1 MNGGDA
7 VETNKDPGIK
17 LFGKTIPV
25 PESHIPAHSGDKS
38 DVGCQIPS
46 MSEVKDMC
54 KEISKTETEDIHLEE
69 SGNQDKSSVKE
80 EGKQITVDEDE
91 GQANVKP
98 LEDQTEIGGIESEK
112 TLKKPDKILACPRCN
127 SLETKFCYFNNYN
140 VNQPR
145 HYCKNCQRYWTA
157 GGTMR
162 NVPVGAGR
170 RKNKHIVSHYR
181 QVLVSPDSI
190 PASVIEILDSPSQ
203 QNFTS
208 GDSKSHSRA
217 LTSNGAVIKF
227 DPEGRLCQSMATVQQ
242 TDHNGLASDLG
253 TRETIEEPSSCGPS
267 IPPSS
272 IQENPIPEKA
282 KEHGSLNRSCIQLA
296 QPNALQYYPV
306 PPCIFPRNQVSNSGA
321 QCSSELVLAPDNRNP
336 IQWCPTPMLPV
347 PGFYTPTVPLQ
358 FVPAS
363 YWGYFP
369 VWTAGTRVISDVGL
383 ISSSST
389 SNGCSGTNSL
399 TLGKHSRDGNSMDE
413 EGPKKCVL
421 VPKTLRIDDPDEAS
435 KSSIWTTL
443 GFNSNPKEPE
453 SRCGIFRPY
462 KSSGHQSDNTD
473 VLEANPAAL
482 SRSHTFQEST

>member
-7 VETNKDPGIK
+7 LETNKDSAIK

-25 PESHIPAHSGDKS
+25 PESHIPVNSEEKS

-46 MSEVKDMC
+46 KSEAQDMC
-54 KEISKTETEDIHLEE
+54 KEITKMEAKVK
-69 SGNQDKSSVKE
+69 SGNQGKYSVKYE
-80 EGKQITVDEDE
+80 DEQITGDENE

-98 LEDQTEIGGIESEK
+98 LKDQVETSGIETEK

-145 HYCKNCQRYWTA
+145 YYCKNCQRYWTA
-157 GGTMR
+157 GGTTR

-181 QVLVSPDSI
+181 QVLASPDTI
-190 PASVIEILDSPSQ
+190 PASGIEIPDSANQ
-203 QNFTS
+203 QSLSS
-208 GDSKSHSRA
+208 GESRSHPRA
-217 LTSNGAVIKF
+217 LTSNRTVIKF
-227 DPEGRLCQSMATVQQ
+227 GPEGRLCQSMATVHL
-242 TDHNGLASDLG
+242 TDHNGVTSDLG
-253 TRETIEEPSSCGPS
+253 STRETIEEPALCGSS

-272 IQENPIPEKA
+272 IQENSIHEKA
-282 KEHGSLNRSCIQLA
+282 NQHGSLNGSCIQLT
-296 QPNALQYYPV
+296 QPNALPYYPV
-306 PPCIFPRNQVSNSGA
+306 PPWIFPRNQVSNSGA
-321 QCSSELVLAPDNRNP
+321 QCSSELVSAPDDRNP

-363 YWGYFP
+363 NWGYLP
-369 VWTAGTRVISDVGL
+369 VWTVGTRVRSDVGL
-383 ISSSST
+383 SSSSST
-389 SNGCSGTNSL
+389 SNGCSGNNSP

-413 EGPKKCVL
+413 EGSENCVL

-435 KSSIWTTL
+435 KSSIWATL
-443 GFNSNPKEPE
+443 GFNSNPKETD

-462 KSSGHQSDNTD
+462 KSSGHQSEGTE
-473 VLEANPAAL
+473 VLEAAAL